1 MTPDIERTIIQY
13 YPKQALVSPLED
25 DQIAWDY
32 DPDNANLRTLVEGLK
47 AIDPDLRN
55 GTRGR
60 YDISEELIVFDLF
73 RVQLCY
79 LGPYAAINYGL
90 DRSLSEDQREQL
102 RLIERVLAKHGI
114 TRLTTT
120 DLEESVPWI
129 RHGKINGKGATV
141 WHCLFVH
148 PEA

>member
-13 YPKQALVSPLED
+13 YPKQALVSPLDD
-25 DQIAWDY
+25 DQINWDY
-32 DPDNANLRTLVEGLK
+32 DSDNAILRAVVEDLSH
-47 AIDPDLRN
+47 ADPELQN

-60 YDISEELIVFDLF
+60 YDISEELIVFEDF

-90 DRSLSEDQREQL
+90 DRRLTEDQRE
-102 RLIERVLAKHGI
+102 RLHRIQHILDKHGI
-114 TRLTTT
+114 AVLQTN
-120 DLEESVPWI
+120 DLEEGVPWI
-129 RHGKINGKGATV
+129 RHGTKNGSGATV
-141 WHCLFVH
+141 WNCLFVH